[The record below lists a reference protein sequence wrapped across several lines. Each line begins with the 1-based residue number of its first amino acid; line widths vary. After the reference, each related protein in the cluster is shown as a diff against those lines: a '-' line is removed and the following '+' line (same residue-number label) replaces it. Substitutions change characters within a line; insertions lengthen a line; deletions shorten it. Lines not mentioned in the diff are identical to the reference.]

1 VLVPEVTTEGKHK
14 TGKKRPS
21 DAALMAMAAER
32 NTVDL
37 VNICRELKGVWREER
52 TDTAGGSFRFWTDK
66 PDGGAKMVF
75 GVNVAGGLDSPPNGQ
90 LDVCVRTD
98 ALSEVTGVSE
108 NSIDN
113 DFLKLFLH
121 SRLRSWTLCFAL
133 NLKEKLSN

>member
-1 VLVPEVTTEGKHK
+1 
-14 TGKKRPS
+14 
-21 DAALMAMAAER
+21 MAMAAER

-90 LDVCVRTD
+90 LDVWVRTD

-108 NSIDN
+108 NSIRQRLSKIVPPFKASVM
-113 DFLKLFLH
+113 DFVLRLKSQGEAQQLIVE
-121 SRLRSWTLCFAL
+121 
-133 NLKEKLSN
+133 LKSLTGRPQLENKATSHA